1 MRLRNINARVD
12 CSEDDVAVVSGF
24 SPSVHTGRELDMV
37 FIHRTNRSEW
47 DDAYRN
53 IRVTANDVEFAVV
66 ILGIFTLIALTF

>member
-1 MRLRNINARVD
+1 
-12 CSEDDVAVVSGF
+12 
-24 SPSVHTGRELDMV
+24 MV
-37 FIHRTNRSEW
+37 FIHQTNRSEW